1 VASEATLV
9 LECVECGKKSE
20 GSARGWRGLLTNG
33 EFEPPGSRDVI
44 APTAPERI
52 SMTDQRTLDDVIAE
66 RVPTL
71 FTFYGYISNG
81 KRGGR
86 GYTTRAKSLNDAL
99 EDLQRDEG
107 DVENGY
113 LVSDAFVVPA
123 EGEPVIHVLLM
134 PHTDNIV
141 EYSVQDVIDRAR

>member
-1 VASEATLV
+1 
-9 LECVECGKKSE
+9 
-20 GSARGWRGLLTNG
+20 
-33 EFEPPGSRDVI
+33 
-44 APTAPERI
+44 
-52 SMTDQRTLDDVIAE
+52 MTDQRTLDDVIAG

-134 PHTDNIV
+134 PYTDNIV